1 LVTDA
6 SSVGTGAA
14 ICHGKNYEDAKS
26 NIAALHS
33 RKFTQ
38 AQIAYHTTDQECLAV
53 VDALKA
59 FETKLLGIPFTVI
72 TDHQALVHM
81 MNQEISTPR
90 QMRWMN
96 YMQRFEFRIQHQP
109 GRTNMLADALS
120 RLYEDIPRDRIGTE
134 EMADGIN
141 NEEDNEFSDKYLSTI
156 EFPADEEIERELNL
170 EDEAKRT
177 YPFKPPSITRTLSII
192 PHVMAKAKK
201 PLSKKCRPGINY
213 RFCKSKWGCPW
224 HGTTA
229 TFPTYSLYMDE
240 KRYNLQFEENDEVDE
255 SEGPDD
261 QSRALVLGSVPQ
273 TSSVNYYRGSSV
285 PNADEES
292 SSPLT
297 EISPDFFVRLDDD
310 GFPEQRQWVYTT
322 GTASIEDSPMEGP
335 DSRLLRI
342 VNGRVVGESTANAT
356 TRSKWR
362 AEKAEKT
369 GEGSGRDSTME
380 TEEQEPTTPSPTE
393 IDENN
398 DEEMG
403 MVKQDKGKGREM
415 DEEKEKAKKEWLS
428 WYSRDLILPEGGCFT
443 GLAET

>member
-59 FETKLLGIPFTVI
+59 FETKLLGIPFIVI

-120 RLYEDIPRDRIGTE
+120 RLYEDIPKNRIGTE

-156 EFPADEEIERELNL
+156 KFPADEEIERELNL
-170 EDEAKRT
+170 
-177 YPFKPPSITRTLSII
+177 
-192 PHVMAKAKK
+192 
-201 PLSKKCRPGINY
+201 
-213 RFCKSKWGCPW
+213 
-224 HGTTA
+224 
-229 TFPTYSLYMDE
+229 
-240 KRYNLQFEENDEVDE
+240 
-255 SEGPDD
+255 
-261 QSRALVLGSVPQ
+261 
-273 TSSVNYYRGSSV
+273 
-285 PNADEES
+285 
-292 SSPLT
+292 
-297 EISPDFFVRLDDD
+297 
-310 GFPEQRQWVYTT
+310 
-322 GTASIEDSPMEGP
+322 
-335 DSRLLRI
+335 
-342 VNGRVVGESTANAT
+342 
-356 TRSKWR
+356 
-362 AEKAEKT
+362 
-369 GEGSGRDSTME
+369 
-380 TEEQEPTTPSPTE
+380 
-393 IDENN
+393 
-398 DEEMG
+398 
-403 MVKQDKGKGREM
+403 
-415 DEEKEKAKKEWLS
+415 
-428 WYSRDLILPEGGCFT
+428 
-443 GLAET
+443 

>member
-59 FETKLLGIPFTVI
+59 FETRLLGIPFTVI

-90 QMRWMN
+90 QMRWMK

-120 RLYEDIPRDRIGTE
+120 RLYEDITKDKIGTE

-141 NEEDNEFSDKYLSTI
+141 NEEDNEFSETYLSTI
-156 EFPADEEIERELNL
+156 EFPADQDIERELNL

-177 YPFKPPSITRTLSII
+177 YPFKSPSIPRTLSII
-192 PHVMAKAKK
+192 PHVVAKAKN

-213 RFCKSKWGCPW
+213 RFCKSRKGCPW

-229 TFPTYSLYMDE
+229 TFPTYSL
-240 KRYNLQFEENDEVDE
+240 
-255 SEGPDD
+255 
-261 QSRALVLGSVPQ
+261 
-273 TSSVNYYRGSSV
+273 
-285 PNADEES
+285 
-292 SSPLT
+292 
-297 EISPDFFVRLDDD
+297 
-310 GFPEQRQWVYTT
+310 
-322 GTASIEDSPMEGP
+322 
-335 DSRLLRI
+335 
-342 VNGRVVGESTANAT
+342 
-356 TRSKWR
+356 
-362 AEKAEKT
+362 
-369 GEGSGRDSTME
+369 
-380 TEEQEPTTPSPTE
+380 
-393 IDENN
+393 
-398 DEEMG
+398 
-403 MVKQDKGKGREM
+403 
-415 DEEKEKAKKEWLS
+415 
-428 WYSRDLILPEGGCFT
+428 
-443 GLAET
+443 